1 MWRLDR
7 RPDSASTPRN
17 AIPGKAD
24 VDCTFSHGDDTLPTF
39 GSQTGDLA
47 GRDDTHRRARVATPR
62 PCSQGVFGAQ
72 SVSFPPTRSSRTAP
86 SRFRLTTTAVMAPRA
101 PKGNNPAPESSSEGV
116 AERALLRTGARMPL
130 LGLGTWKIPTD
141 QCPTLVREAI
151 SRGWRHIDCACDY
164 GNEREVGAGIAS
176 ALASGVRER
185 DLWVTSKL
193 WNTYHRQEHVR
204 DACKRTLDDLGLDY
218 LDLYL
223 IHFPI
228 SLAFVPFETRYPP
241 EWVHDPNAPNEA
253 DRVMV
258 YDPVPVAETWRA
270 MEALVDEGLVKNIGV
285 CNFNV
290 SLLTDLLAG
299 ARVPRGAPD
308 RVAPL
313 PRPATPQILRR
324 ESRRARHS
332 LLAAG
337 FRGLR
342 RDGMDQTHGGRHQR
356 TVRRGGGEGARRHPG
371 AGAPPMGGAA
381 RHERDSEDDQ
391 TRASVGEHR
400 RLRRVVSTHPGG
412 DGRHR
417 RARPQPQVQ
426 RPGRVL

>member
-1 MWRLDR
+1 MF
-7 RPDSASTPRN
+7 
-17 AIPGKAD
+17 PGCLRSPVGLVSPHA
-24 VDCTFSHGDDTLPTF
+24 F
-39 GSQTGDLA
+39 
-47 GRDDTHRRARVATPR
+47 VANR
-62 PCSQGVFGAQ
+62 
-72 SVSFPPTRSSRTAP
+72 P

-101 PKGNNPAPESSSEGV
+101 PKGNNSAPESSSEGV

-176 ALASGVRER
+176 ALASGVCARE

-299 ARVPRGAPD
+299 ARVPPAVLQIESHPYLAQQHLKSFAEKAGVHVTAFS
-308 RVAPL
+308 PL
-313 PRPATPQILRR
+313 G
-324 ESRRARHS
+324 S
-332 LLAAG
+332 AG
-337 FRGLR
+337 YVEMGW
-342 RDGMDQTHGGRHQR
+342 TKP
-356 TVRRGGGEGARRHPG
+356 TEGAINEPCVEAAAKAHGVTPG
-371 AGAPPMGGAA
+371 QVLLRWAVQRGTSAIPKTTKPERLSENIDVFGESFRLTQEEMAAIDALDRNHRYNDPAEFCKGMGGPCPIY
-381 RHERDSEDDQ
+381 H
-391 TRASVGEHR
+391 
-400 RLRRVVSTHPGG
+400 
-412 DGRHR
+412 
-417 RARPQPQVQ
+417 
-426 RPGRVL
+426 

>member
-1 MWRLDR
+1 MF
-7 RPDSASTPRN
+7 
-17 AIPGKAD
+17 PGCLRSPVGLVSPHA
-24 VDCTFSHGDDTLPTF
+24 F
-39 GSQTGDLA
+39 
-47 GRDDTHRRARVATPR
+47 VANR
-62 PCSQGVFGAQ
+62 
-72 SVSFPPTRSSRTAP
+72 P

-101 PKGNNPAPESSSEGV
+101 PKGNNSAPESSSEGV

-176 ALASGVRER
+176 ALASGVCARE

-228 SLAFVPFETRYPP
+228 SLAFVPFETRYPRP
-241 EWVHDPNAPNEA
+241 SGCTTRTPRTRRTASWCTT
-253 DRVMV
+253 R
-258 YDPVPVAETWRA
+258 PVAETWRA

-299 ARVPRGAPD
+299 ARARRGAPAS
-308 RVAPL
+308 RTPTSPSNTSNPS
-313 PRPATPQILRR
+313 PRKPACTSQP
-324 ESRRARHS
+324 SRRWVPRATSRWD
-332 LLAAG
+332 G
-337 FRGLR
+337 PNPR
-342 RDGMDQTHGGRHQR
+342 RRHQR

-371 AGAPPMGGAA
+371 QVLLRWAVQRGTA
-381 RHERDSEDDQ
+381 RFRS
-391 TRASVGEHR
+391 TTKLRASVGEHR

-412 DGRHR
+412 DGRRPALATTTGTTTRPSFVRAWADRAHLMLR
-417 RARPQPQVQ
+417 RAR
-426 RPGRVL
+426 VLVA